1 MTDAKLPIFQT
12 ALASWRDGM
21 AALRDMPTVTVVI
34 FIVMVMDTAIDDELR
49 LAATAEN
56 VVALQLVRLVI
67 SVFLLSFVL
76 SPAAI
81 AINRHVLL
89 GETTEGYPLD
99 PSSRRLRMFCA
110 YSALLNILILV
121 PAMSAEVTMDFYI
134 AVTVIVLVLVAVAAL
149 VSTWILFP
157 AIAVDA
163 PGASLGNAVRDTR
176 FFRALAI
183 SIVAFLPA
191 LIAGILIAIQWEDA
205 PRGFGMEWILYI
217 VCVSAVSGFVFAV
230 LCAMSS
236 LLYRAW
242 AVRLLQPA

>member
-1 MTDAKLPIFQT
+1 MTSSGSSPL
-12 ALASWRDGM
+12 
-21 AALRDMPTVTVVI
+21 
-34 FIVMVMDTAIDDELR
+34 
-49 LAATAEN
+49 AEN

-121 PAMSAEVTMDFYI
+121 PAMSAEVTMDVYI
-134 AVTVIVLVLVAVAAL
+134 AVAVIVLVFVAVAAF

-163 PGASLGNAVRDTR
+163 PGASLRNAVRDTR

-205 PRGFGMEWILYI
+205 PRGFGLEWMLYVMCI
-217 VCVSAVSGFVFAV
+217 SAVSGFAFAIF
-230 LCAMSS
+230 CAMSS
-236 LLYRAW
+236 HLYRVW